1 MKKQLLTIA
10 MVTMLLVA
18 TLAGAANAATISA
31 SKLANEATTVTMK
44 MDKPQQS
51 ITITLEYD
59 PTIFEVDKTV
69 GKDGVTTN
77 GNADDRTLMV
87 NSDEKGVV
95 YISVSGTKAVVD
107 EINVAFKLVEGT
119 LDLPTEQEIVGSFEV
134 TNVAD
139 IDEEFADTQ
148 VKVLVKEAGEPTPT
162 QKPTSKP
169 TDSVKPTDKVN
180 PTKTPSGKPGTLV
193 QTGAPVYVAGIA
205 VIVVAAFVLMVRKA
219 K

>member
-18 TLAGAANAATISA
+18 TIAGAVNAATISA
-31 SKLANEATTVTMK
+31 SKLEKEATTVTMK

-51 ITITLEYD
+51 ITLTLEYD

-139 IDEEFADTQ
+139 IDEKFADTQ
-148 VKVLVKEAGEPTPT
+148 VTVLVKEATEPTPTQKPTQQPT

-169 TDSVKPTDKVN
+169 TTSTQKPD
-180 PTKTPSGKPGTLV
+180 TLS
-193 QTGAPVYVAGIA
+193 QTGAPLYIVGIA
-205 VIVVAAFVLMVRKA
+205 FVVVAAFVLMVRKA